1 MTSYEASKRHQKT
14 SKTFFQKDGQE
25 HKEKQEE
32 NRYKLNEDN
41 VMLFDNMKEA
51 KWRKRCQEMSINS
64 SS

>member
-1 MTSYEASKRHQKT
+1 MKRQKDTRKT
-14 SKTFFQKDGQE
+14 SKTFFEKESQK

-32 NRYKLNEDN
+32 NRHEINEDN